1 ARARRARPFRR
12 RRRRGA
18 HHRRRAA
25 RGARRGVRSGSR
37 LRDRRGHERPDGGAR
52 GHAPYGERYGVRE
65 LHRIRHAPAPH
76 PHRPR
81 AARCPLA
88 RSGPGRA
95 DRLGPGCRT
104 GALPLSH
111 RRQQTRVRARAHALR
126 GRALDEPG
134 GGNMVSGRLRRPPMR
149 RRAPG
154 AAVFVVV
161 MAITL
166 LTAVGLFAAHSATL
180 VDQASGHAR
189 LARQTVSL
197 AEYGTLAAAA
207 ELGSGAADAYVAE
220 LSARTEQCRANVG
233 RLTENPPCYKLF
245 LDQLDGRTRAL
256 ADAALLEPK
265 GSDGTPGSLGTSDA
279 LVGDFVVELT
289 DPGPT
294 GRPVA
299 GTDA

>member
-1 ARARRARPFRR
+1 
-12 RRRRGA
+12 
-18 HHRRRAA
+18 
-25 RGARRGVRSGSR
+25 
-37 LRDRRGHERPDGGAR
+37 
-52 GHAPYGERYGVRE
+52 
-65 LHRIRHAPAPH
+65 
-76 PHRPR
+76 
-81 AARCPLA
+81 
-88 RSGPGRA
+88 
-95 DRLGPGCRT
+95 
-104 GALPLSH
+104 
-111 RRQQTRVRARAHALR
+111 
-126 GRALDEPG
+126 
-134 GGNMVSGRLRRPPMR
+134 MVSGRLRRPPMR
-149 RRAPG
+149 RRERG

-299 GTDA
+299 GTDAGGTGTAFRYLKVTATTTAQVRTGNACTEGVASMTSEQSLRAQLLIGPLMP